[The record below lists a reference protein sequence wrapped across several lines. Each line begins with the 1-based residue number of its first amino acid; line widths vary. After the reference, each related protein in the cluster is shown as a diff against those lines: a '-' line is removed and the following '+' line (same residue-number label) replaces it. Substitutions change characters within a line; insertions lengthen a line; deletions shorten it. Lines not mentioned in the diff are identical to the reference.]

1 MLPAE
6 SCADDV
12 AIDLELM
19 QHWTEDEARGDV
31 HVHVHV
37 VHVELQSDAP
47 LIRLSEVCAAYFES
61 GGAEMPVRA
70 RTKQPPP
77 QPRPPTEASEASSVA
92 TEFYQ
97 MDMFGVKRGACR
109 TKKPGGC
116 ACARFTPR
124 IGLVKTEGLG
134 GLSIAK
140 CQACGH
146 ENLDHEHLGHW
157 NEGEP
162 QLVDETGRWK
172 WIMSVEDGGAAK
184 SKKVRMD
191 D

>member
-1 MLPAE
+1 MCP
-6 SCADDV
+6 
-12 AIDLELM
+12 
-19 QHWTEDEARGDV
+19 
-31 HVHVHV
+31 
-37 VHVELQSDAP
+37 
-47 LIRLSEVCAAYFES
+47 AYFES
-61 GGAEMPVRA
+61 GGAENPA
-70 RTKQPPP
+70 RTRTRQPPP
-77 QPRPPTEASEASSVA
+77 QPPPPQPPPPQPPPPAEARGANSV
-92 TEFYQ
+92 EYYQ

-109 TKKPGGC
+109 TKKSGGC

-146 ENLDHEHLGHW
+146 ENLDHEHLGQW
-157 NEGEP
+157 TEGEP

-172 WIMSVEDGGAAK
+172 WIMSVEGGGAAK